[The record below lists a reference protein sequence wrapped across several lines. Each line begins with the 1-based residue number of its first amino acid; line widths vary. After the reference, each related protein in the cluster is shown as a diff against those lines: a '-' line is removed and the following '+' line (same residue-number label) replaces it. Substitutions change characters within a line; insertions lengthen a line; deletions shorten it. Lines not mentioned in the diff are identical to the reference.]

1 VESSET
7 LKANE
12 KRVSL
17 IQKYRAVVEKE
28 LDEVSDPLPPPV
40 PLEGLLTPR
49 VPQICGEILSLLDKY
64 LVPSA
69 TTTEASVFYLKMK
82 ADYHRYLAE
91 FKVDAARAEAAD
103 NTLAAYKAAEEKAK
117 ELSSTNP
124 IRLGLAL
131 NYSVFY
137 YEVMNQAQEAC
148 DLAKKAFDDAISDLD
163 TLGEDS
169 YKDSALIMQLLRD
182 NLTLWTSEMQDEKN

>member
-1 VESSET
+1 M
-7 LKANE
+7 
-12 KRVSL
+12 
-17 IQKYRAVVEKE
+17 
-28 LDEVSDPLPPPV
+28 
-40 PLEGLLTPR
+40 
-49 VPQICGEILSLLDKY
+49 
-64 LVPSA
+64 
-69 TTTEASVFYLKMK
+69 EASVFYLKMK

-103 NTLAAYKAAEEKAK
+103 NTLGAYKAAEEKAK

-131 NYSVFY
+131 NYSVFF

-182 NLTLWTSEMQDEKN
+182 NLPLWTSEMQDEKN

>member
-1 VESSET
+1 MTPAS
-7 LKANE
+7 
-12 KRVSL
+12 
-17 IQKYRAVVEKE
+17 
-28 LDEVSDPLPPPV
+28 
-40 PLEGLLTPR
+40 LTPYL
-49 VPQICGEILSLLDKY
+49 PQICGEILSLLEKY

-69 TTTEASVFYLKMK
+69 TSVEASVFYLKMM

-91 FKVDAARAEAAD
+91 FKVDAARADSATK
-103 NTLAAYKAAEEKAK
+103 TLEAYKAAEAKAS

-131 NYSVFY
+131 NFSVFF

-182 NLTLWTSEMQDEKN
+182 NLTL